1 MPRPEAGARWRALL
15 AGVLIL
21 ALLAA
26 SPSAAEEA
34 SPAPVLSWQ
43 TGAGQSHLIP
53 ALEVGGFVFGL
64 NQSASR
70 TTSSATPASAPS
82 SGAPTRESV
91 APWASEGRRTMSET
105 NGAIIRKAYDDF
117 ARGNIPAVFAAFDP
131 TITWH
136 VPGHSPLSGDFA
148 GHDQVGGFF
157 QRTLELS
164 GGAFSIDV
172 HHVLADDDLVVA
184 LTTVNARR
192 NGVSASFPE
201 VHVWRLKNGKATEF
215 REYQGDEQRE
225 DRFWS

>member
-1 MPRPEAGARWRALL
+1 
-15 AGVLIL
+15 
-21 ALLAA
+21 
-26 SPSAAEEA
+26 
-34 SPAPVLSWQ
+34 
-43 TGAGQSHLIP
+43 
-53 ALEVGGFVFGL
+53 
-64 NQSASR
+64 
-70 TTSSATPASAPS
+70 
-82 SGAPTRESV
+82 
-91 APWASEGRRTMSET
+91 MSET

-192 NGVSASFPE
+192 NGVSTSFPE
-201 VHVWRLKNGKATEF
+201 VHVWRLKNGKAIEF